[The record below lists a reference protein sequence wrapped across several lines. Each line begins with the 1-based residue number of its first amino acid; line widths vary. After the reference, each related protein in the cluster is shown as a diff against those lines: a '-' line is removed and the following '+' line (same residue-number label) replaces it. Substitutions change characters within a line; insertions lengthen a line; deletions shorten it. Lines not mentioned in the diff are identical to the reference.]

1 MDDERRTDRGGTR
14 PSGPDR
20 SHPGAPPPRSDRG
33 TPPGPPHRS
42 GPPGPPPGPP
52 RGPQGPP
59 PGARPGPP
67 PHGRSGPPPT
77 MRHDQRQD
85 HQRQDQRHEPP
96 PVGGLPPGWRAVP
109 PSQNPTH
116 EHATDAPTVSTGA
129 TAPAA
134 RRSAVG
140 TVTPPDGREAGDG
153 RAEAWGDG
161 RLLTHDTGRPGRTSA
176 TRAMAPTATAAS
188 GSALAASGIS
198 GTAVSPAPTRRTGG
212 DDDPPRGG
220 GRRPQR
226 EEPAPDPRKRRW
238 RRIRRTAYLLLAV
251 LLLGPVLA
259 FAVGW
264 IFFRVPTPDDAA
276 NNQVATISYANG
288 SSLASLVPE
297 QGNRIKVPI
306 TQVPLHVQQAVLSA
320 EDRSFYSNLGFDPVG
335 IVRAVWNQTTG
346 GVGGGSTITQQYV
359 KNVLVGDEYSLW
371 RKYKEVVIAAKIS
384 QEQSKEEILGN
395 YLNSIYFG
403 RGAYGIQAASQAYY
417 GKDVSQ
423 LTVSEG
429 AVLAGLIQAPSRWD
443 PAVDRAMSEQRWN
456 FVLDGMVS
464 QNWLPAPE
472 RRAQTFPATIAP
484 QPRRSGIPDNDRGHI
499 VSAVR
504 AELNGY
510 GITEQQVNQEG
521 LQVTTTI
528 DPQMQDEAV
537 ESVERQLRGQPA
549 NLRTALVSVDPRTG
563 AVLAYYGG
571 EDGSGFDY
579 AQTQRQPGSSFKPFV
594 LLAGLE
600 RNPDPIG
607 LGTTFDGSSPQTI
620 AGTEIEN
627 SEGESCPNCDLRT
640 AMTQSI
646 NTVFYQLGVQVGP
659 QRVADAAHQAGI
671 SAPLPNPSGGIS
683 LGDREVRPGDMA
695 SAYATFAAD
704 GVYHRPHLV
713 SRVTTADGRV
723 LFDAGVPAG
732 EQRMSQ
738 QLARN
743 VTEAMLQVAD
753 HSGVPLGGGR
763 PVAAKTGTVQ
773 SSVDGQNNDAWMV
786 GFTPS
791 VSTAVWVGSDD
802 NTPIKNSGGRP
813 IYGRGVPG
821 QIWQG
826 YMNDALRGDP
836 VEQFSDFR
844 PIGAPPQTTPAAPP
858 EQPGCVEGQP
868 CPPQGDQGGGDQGGD
883 PYGGDPYYGGDG
895 GGYYGGDGGGGGDA
909 GGGVGGGGD
918 GGGGGADPGGGGAG
932 DGGDG
937 GAGGGD
943 GGGDGGDGGGLF
955 GG

>member
-1 MDDERRTDRGGTR
+1 VDDERRTDRRGAR

-20 SHPGAPPPRSDRG
+20 SPHGAPPPRPDRG
-33 TPPGPPHRS
+33 APPGPPHHPGRA
-42 GPPGPPPGPP
+42 GPPPGQPPGPP

-67 PHGRSGPPPT
+67 PHGRPSPPPT
-77 MRHDQRQD
+77 T
-85 HQRQDQRHEPP
+85 RQDQRPDP
-96 PVGGLPPGWRAVP
+96 RGGGLPPGWRAVP

-116 EHATDAPTVSTGA
+116 EHATDAPTVATGA
-129 TAPAA
+129 T
-134 RRSAVG
+134 AVG
-140 TVTPPDGREAGDG
+140 TVTASDGR
-153 RAEAWGDG
+153 EAWGDG
-161 RLLTHDTGRPGRTSA
+161 RLLTHDSGRRGASA
-176 TRAMAPTATAAS
+176 TRAMAPTAAAAA
-188 GSALAASGIS
+188 GSTGSTHATMADGGLS
-198 GTAVSPAPTRRTGG
+198 GTAVSPAPTRRVGG
-212 DDDPPRGG
+212 GAGGDDPPRGG
-220 GRRPQR
+220 RGSQR
-226 EEPAPDPRKRRW
+226 DEPDPGKRRW
-238 RRIRRTAYLLLAV
+238 RRLRRTAYVLLGLF
-251 LLLGPVLA
+251 LLGPVLA

-264 IFFRVPTPDDAA
+264 IFFRVPSPDDAA

-335 IVRAVWNQTTG
+335 ILRAVWNQATG
-346 GVGGGSTITQQYV
+346 GVGGGSTVTQQYV

-371 RKYKEVVIAAKIS
+371 RKYREVVIAAKIS

-403 RGAYGIQAASQAYY
+403 RGAYGIQAASESYF

-464 QNWLPAPE
+464 QNWLPAAE
-472 RRAQTFPATIAP
+472 RRAQTFPATTAP

-504 AELNGY
+504 TELNSY

-537 ESVERQLRGQPA
+537 ESVERRLRGQPG
-549 NLRTALVSVDPRTG
+549 NLRTSLVSVDPRTG

-579 AQTQRQPGSSFKPFV
+579 AQTRRQPGSSFKPFV

-600 RNPDPIG
+600 RTPDPIG

-620 AGTEIEN
+620 AGTEVEN
-627 SEGESCPNCDLRT
+627 NEGESCPNCDLRT

-659 QRVADAAHQAGI
+659 QRVADAARQAGI
-671 SAPLPNPSGGIS
+671 SAELPNPSGGIA

-723 LFDAGVPAG
+723 LFDAGAPAG

-738 QLARN
+738 QVARN

-753 HSGVPLGGGR
+753 HSGIPLGGGR

-786 GFTPS
+786 GYTPS
-791 VSTAVWVGSDD
+791 VSTAVWVGTDD
-802 NTPIKNSGGRP
+802 NTPIKNGDGRP

-844 PIGAPPQTTPAAPP
+844 PIGTPPQTTPAAPP
-858 EQPGCVEGQP
+858 EQPGCAEGQP

-883 PYGGDPYYGGDG
+883 EYGGDPYVGGDG
-895 GGYYGGDGGGGGDA
+895 GGYYGGDGGGGDQ
-909 GGGVGGGGD
+909 GGGDQGGGDGGGGD
-918 GGGGGADPGGGGAG
+918 GGGGGGDGGGGS
-932 DGGDG
+932 GGG
-937 GAGGGD
+937 GSGGGD
-943 GGGDGGDGGGLF
+943 GGGSGDGGGGGSGGGGDGGGGLF
-955 GG
+955 GGG